1 MSMSCGFD
9 ASLLN
14 SASKVEMKGFLDMG
28 LLPALDGVFAEGEGM
43 AGDAARLRN
52 GLLEERLRERPGEGR
67 RSGIDGSAIIV
78 DGRSLNPAFTP
89 NHSRRA
95 HNLAG
100 FQAPSGVEELL
111 ADKKNDA
118 RGARI
123 LLRARLQV
131 GSR

>member
-67 RSGIDGSAIIV
+67 RSVDKGGYQRGIRFRHQRPYV
-78 DGRSLNPAFTP
+78 K
-89 NHSRRA
+89 
-95 HNLAG
+95 
-100 FQAPSGVEELL
+100 QA
-111 ADKKNDA
+111 
-118 RGARI
+118 R
-123 LLRARLQV
+123 
-131 GSR
+131 